1 MIVVMNRIPVRPE
14 FAQRIEDGFAKNAP
28 GLTELKGFQGF
39 RLLRPLK
46 DGDPYVVYVSW
57 DSEEDYQV
65 YMGSEL
71 FKQSHSNM
79 ADLAN
84 AFNGPPSLEKYE
96 IANEV
101 LAP

>member
-1 MIVVMNRIPVRPE
+1 MIVVMNRIPVKPE

-57 DSEEDYQV
+57 DSEEDYQA
-65 YMGSEL
+65 YMGSE
-71 FKQSHSNM
+71 
-79 ADLAN
+79 
-84 AFNGPPSLEKYE
+84 YE

-101 LAP
+101 VAP